1 MFKKKNSDS
10 CGAGQNKSQKTI
22 QKRWH
27 SVPLIYV
34 IMPHLDRLS
43 RENFHKGD
51 LCKH

>member
-10 CGAGQNKSQKTI
+10 CGAGQNKSQNTI

-34 IMPHLDRLS
+34 IMHHLDRVS
-43 RENFHKGD
+43 SQK
-51 LCKH
+51 